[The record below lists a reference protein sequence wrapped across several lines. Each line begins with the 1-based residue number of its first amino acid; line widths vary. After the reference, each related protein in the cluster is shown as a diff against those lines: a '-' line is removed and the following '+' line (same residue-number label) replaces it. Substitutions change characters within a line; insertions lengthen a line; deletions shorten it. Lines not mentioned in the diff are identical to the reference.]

1 MADEGVHEIQL
12 NGKQLVFMF
21 MAVTVVAVVIFLCG
35 VMVGR
40 GVRTPRAAEAPDT
53 STEAP
58 ADPTAAVQ
66 GSTTS
71 EPSGTAST
79 TSPGSGAP
87 PTAPEKLTYADRL
100 ASSASPPETLR
111 SEPIAQTSAP
121 AEPATA
127 PKVPVADAKPASK
140 SARTE
145 SKAESKPESKPEPKP
160 ESKPGS
166 KAESKSAAAESQD
179 TGTGFVVQVAAVKAR
194 AEADTIAKR
203 LSSKGFPS
211 YVTTPGPG
219 AAHVYRVRVGKY
231 TDRREAETVA
241 RRLEKE
247 EQFKP
252 WITR

>member
-40 GVRTPRAAEAPDT
+40 GVRTPRAADVADAAVET
-53 STEAP
+53 P
-58 ADPTAAVQ
+58 ADPTAAAQ
-66 GSTTS
+66 PPSST
-71 EPSGTAST
+71 EANAST
-79 TSPGSGAP
+79 TTAATASGAP
-87 PTAPEKLTYADRL
+87 ATTQEKLTYADRL
-100 ASSASPPETLR
+100 SSSTSPPETLR
-111 SEPIAQTSAP
+111 SEPIAPAAAP
-121 AEPATA
+121 PAA
-127 PKVPVADAKPASK
+127 PTTTKVPAPDVKPASK
-140 SARTE
+140 PAPKSESKSDSKAASKTE
-145 SKAESKPESKPEPKP
+145 SKVAVAESS
-160 ESKPGS
+160 
-166 KAESKSAAAESQD
+166 D
-179 TGTGFVVQVAAVKAR
+179 TAGGFVVQVAAVKAR
-194 AEADTIAKR
+194 SEADTIAKR

-231 TDRREAETVA
+231 TDRREAESVA

>member
-40 GVRTPRAAEAPDT
+40 GVRAPHTLEAAEQT
-53 STEAP
+53 VETP
-58 ADPTAAVQ
+58 ADPTAVVQPAVVADT
-66 GSTTS
+66 STTTGS
-71 EPSGTAST
+71 SAPLST
-79 TSPGSGAP
+79 Q
-87 PTAPEKLTYADRL
+87 EKLTYADRL
-100 ASSASPPETLR
+100 ASPTAPPETLR
-111 SEPIAQTSAP
+111 EPVVQNLSAAERTSEPAP
-121 AEPATA
+121 ATRTPPPA
-127 PKVPVADAKPASK
+127 AKPPAPAK
-140 SARTE
+140 VEATPA
-145 SKAESKPESKPEPKP
+145 KAEATPAKVASSAAKPEPKAVS
-160 ESKPGS
+160 E
-166 KAESKSAAAESQD
+166 AHDAA
-179 TGTGFVVQVAAVKAR
+179 GNGFVVQVTAVKAR
-194 AEADTIAKR
+194 SEADTIAKR

-219 AAHVYRVRVGKY
+219 AARVFRVRVGKY
-231 TDRREAETVA
+231 ADRREAESVA

>member
-40 GVRTPRAAEAPDT
+40 GVRTPRAVEASNT
-53 STEAP
+53 TTEAP
-58 ADPTAAVQ
+58 ADPTVFPQSQAPA
-66 GSTTS
+66 TETN
-71 EPSGTAST
+71 AST
-79 TSPGSGAP
+79 TTTAAGSGTP
-87 PTAPEKLTYADRL
+87 VTTQEKLTYADRL
-100 ASSASPPETLR
+100 ASSTSPPETLHA
-111 SEPIAQTSAP
+111 EPLAPTAAP
-121 AEPATA
+121 AGPPSVT
-127 PKVPVADAKPASK
+127 KVPVADAKSAAKPAAK
-140 SARTE
+140 SAAKPAAKPE
-145 SKAESKPESKPEPKP
+145 SKAETKAESKT
-160 ESKPGS
+160 
-166 KAESKSAAAESQD
+166 ESKSAAAEAD
-179 TGTGFVVQVAAVKAR
+179 AGGGFVVQVAAVKAR
-194 AEADTIAKR
+194 SEADTIAKR

-219 AAHVYRVRVGKY
+219 AANVYRVRVGKF
-231 TDRREAETVA
+231 TDRREAESVA